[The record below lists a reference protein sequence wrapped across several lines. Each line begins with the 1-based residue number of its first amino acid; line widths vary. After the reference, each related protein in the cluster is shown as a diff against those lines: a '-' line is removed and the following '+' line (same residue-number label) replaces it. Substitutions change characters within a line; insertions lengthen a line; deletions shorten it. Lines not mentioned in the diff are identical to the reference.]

1 MHPDDFLKCLSD
13 GNVQVGVGI
22 RHSVSVRQFVKH
34 FIYFFGKETVIFS
47 NRNYIYFPFFYT
59 FSPLRISFGFF
70 PNSRWQNLY
79 RCCCDENP
87 CSSAICIMLLFP
99 EQSSVYTSFAFSLVI
114 QCWGV
119 SPNTFT
125 NFTEKFL
132 GVMLIASANSAT
144 LLYLL

>member
-1 MHPDDFLKCLSD
+1 MF
-13 GNVQVGVGI
+13 QVTVGI

-59 FSPLRISFGFF
+59 FYPLRISFGFF

-99 EQSSVYTSFAFSLVI
+99 ELSSVYTSFAFSLVI